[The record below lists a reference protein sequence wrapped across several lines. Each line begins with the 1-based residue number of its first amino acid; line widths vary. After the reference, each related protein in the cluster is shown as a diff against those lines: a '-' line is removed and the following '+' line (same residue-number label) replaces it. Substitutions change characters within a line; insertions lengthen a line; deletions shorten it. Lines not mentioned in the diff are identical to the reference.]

1 MTARRKRGQRRRQT
15 TPPARQLAG
24 MPVVQSMAERLRL
37 LQRDNS
43 ALLKMVARQRAE
55 LDALTPAPAPAPKTT
70 SKPASKATRK
80 AAQ

>member
-1 MTARRKRGQRRRQT
+1 MTARRKRGQRRGQT

-55 LDALTPAPAPAPKTT
+55 LDALTPAPTAGKPT
-70 SKPASKATRK
+70 SKAARK